1 MGKSNRVLRCYHCG
15 AILQCENED
24 EKGYIIPES
33 LHRATPIQI
42 IYCDKCFETMK
53 AFNNSELEQEVDKEV
68 LKILDDACAT
78 DAYIIW
84 VVDLFSFNGQL
95 NSEIAKKVKK
105 LNLTVV
111 GTKRD
116 LFPINMKDDSLVA
129 YLTERFNEYGIKPKS
144 VKLYGSNNKANPT
157 DDSKG
162 LIEAMNTARKGH
174 DVYMIGNSTSGKT
187 SIINKAMKGFEN
199 KTTRQIKT
207 ITYPGTSVSVLEIPL
222 SRSSFFYELPG
233 ISQTTSAQG
242 RLEKDVIRQITPK
255 KAIKVTNRMMS
266 AGEALMV
273 GSLATFEVIKG
284 KTGSYRFYAAEG
296 VEAKKVQ
303 CKKLDDAI
311 NENNIRRFARPV
323 SERLVSFLDYD
334 MFEFAMENDNKWHDI
349 AIEGLGWLSFVAQG
363 QMIRVRLP
371 KGVSI
376 RESLA
381 KIRK

>member
-53 AFNNSELEQEVDKEV
+53 AFNNSELEQNVDKEV
-68 LKILDDACAT
+68 LKILDDAFAT

-105 LNLTVV
+105 LNVTVV

-116 LFPINMKDDSLVA
+116 LFPANVKDESLIA
-129 YLTERFNEYGIKPKS
+129 YVTERFNDYGIKPKS
-144 VKLYGSNNKANPT
+144 VRLYGAA
-157 DDSKG
+157 SKMEPKE
-162 LIEAMNTARKGH
+162 LIGAMNEARKGH

-187 SIINKAMKGFEN
+187 SIINRTMKGFEN

-207 ITYPGTSVSVLEIPL
+207 ITYPSTSVNVLEIPL

-255 KAIKVTNRMMS
+255 KAIKVTTRTLS

-273 GSLATFEVIKG
+273 GSLAAFEVIKG
-284 KTGSYRFYAAEG
+284 KTANYRFYAAEG
-296 VEAKKVQ
+296 VETKKVQ
-303 CKKLDDAI
+303 NKKLDDAI

-334 MFEFAMENDNKWHDI
+334 MFEYAMENDNKWHDI
-349 AIEGLGWLSFVAQG
+349 AIEGLGWLSFIAQG

-371 KGVSI
+371 KGVALK
-376 RESLA
+376 ESLA